1 MCPAGLVGLND
12 IDHGVRQVWADTRHG
27 IAGGEHER
35 VHAETFALAPQ
46 PHKQHRPAYHAA
58 HFDNNDLLLG
68 THAAIDFYE
77 VDASAAVVSAAA
89 AADATRWPLD
99 DEMVEDDYL
108 DDPPAIDAVAYVTW
122 IRQRS
127 HNIKRKQHLD
137 LVVLGGLVLASYHLL
152 DDALIDLVNMM
163 HQFIDL
169 SCMCSCV
176 DFSLICCDVTMAT
189 TDATIAHIMD
199 EQEDIKI
206 KSSKC
211 WNPIRPPTTLLT
223 SNGRRI
229 CIRPPFLA
237 REYLMESSWSPLS
250 NGSSLIAKFHLIE
263 PQLKQQG
270 AVSPIMGLWAC
281 NFVWDPGPCGVRPN
295 RVEHDP
301 RVPLGIRL
309 ICTGKINN
317 PRRGVSIAKAQHNV
331 SYGCSRIVNGIP
343 EAKGVGVRQV
353 TSKVLEQEHH
363 CHACPAR
370 MDATLVCLPQC
381 LLVTHF
387 PDGKPQSLH
396 AVLRKAFMA
405 FAGLDQ
411 GEVINHEAEDVHH
424 DFFPLQDHPA
434 LNSPCNPH
442 PLGGHYCR
450 ARTTCL
456 AGLFGLNDIDHGGRQ
471 VWADT
476 RYGIA
481 GGEHERVHAETF
493 ALVPQPHKQHIPA
506 YHATHFDNNDL
517 LLGTHA
523 AIDVYEAD
531 AAAAV
536 VSAAAADA
544 TRWPL
549 DDEMVEDDYLDDPP
563 IIDAAATS
571 TAPERH
577 GDGRAPPAD
586 VKGEG
591 DVDSSI
597 SFRDR
602 RDCHD
607 RHNCCMFA
615 PFIPSFPESPFS
627 QEKSLKSSKA
637 NKASHTDPKQ
647 PFEHVDPV

>member
-1 MCPAGLVGLND
+1 
-12 IDHGVRQVWADTRHG
+12 
-27 IAGGEHER
+27 
-35 VHAETFALAPQ
+35 
-46 PHKQHRPAYHAA
+46 
-58 HFDNNDLLLG
+58 
-68 THAAIDFYE
+68 
-77 VDASAAVVSAAA
+77 
-89 AADATRWPLD
+89 
-99 DEMVEDDYL
+99 
-108 DDPPAIDAVAYVTW
+108 
-122 IRQRS
+122 
-127 HNIKRKQHLD
+127 
-137 LVVLGGLVLASYHLL
+137 
-152 DDALIDLVNMM
+152 
-163 HQFIDL
+163 
-169 SCMCSCV
+169 
-176 DFSLICCDVTMAT
+176 
-189 TDATIAHIMD
+189 
-199 EQEDIKI
+199 
-206 KSSKC
+206 
-211 WNPIRPPTTLLT
+211 
-223 SNGRRI
+223 
-229 CIRPPFLA
+229 
-237 REYLMESSWSPLS
+237 
-250 NGSSLIAKFHLIE
+250 
-263 PQLKQQG
+263 
-270 AVSPIMGLWAC
+270 
-281 NFVWDPGPCGVRPN
+281 
-295 RVEHDP
+295 
-301 RVPLGIRL
+301 
-309 ICTGKINN
+309 
-317 PRRGVSIAKAQHNV
+317 
-331 SYGCSRIVNGIP
+331 
-343 EAKGVGVRQV
+343 
-353 TSKVLEQEHH
+353 
-363 CHACPAR
+363 

-615 PFIPSFPESPFS
+615 PF
-627 QEKSLKSSKA
+627 
-637 NKASHTDPKQ
+637 
-647 PFEHVDPV
+647 VCG

>member
-1 MCPAGLVGLND
+1 MSTAPE
-12 IDHGVRQVWADTRHG
+12 RHG
-27 IAGGEHER
+27 DGRA
-35 VHAETFALAPQ
+35 
-46 PHKQHRPAYHAA
+46 
-58 HFDNNDLLLG
+58 
-68 THAAIDFYE
+68 
-77 VDASAAVVSAAA
+77 
-89 AADATRWPLD
+89 
-99 DEMVEDDYL
+99 
-108 DDPPAIDAVAYVTW
+108 
-122 IRQRS
+122 
-127 HNIKRKQHLD
+127 
-137 LVVLGGLVLASYHLL
+137 
-152 DDALIDLVNMM
+152 
-163 HQFIDL
+163 
-169 SCMCSCV
+169 
-176 DFSLICCDVTMAT
+176 
-189 TDATIAHIMD
+189 
-199 EQEDIKI
+199 
-206 KSSKC
+206 
-211 WNPIRPPTTLLT
+211 PPTDDKREGDVD
-223 SNGRRI
+223 SSMSFRNRRD
-229 CIRPPFLA
+229 CHDYHNCCMFAPFRKNLVA
-237 REYLMESSWSPLS
+237 
-250 NGSSLIAKFHLIE
+250 NK
-263 PQLKQQG
+263 
-270 AVSPIMGLWAC
+270 
-281 NFVWDPGPCGVRPN
+281 
-295 RVEHDP
+295 
-301 RVPLGIRL
+301 
-309 ICTGKINN
+309 
-317 PRRGVSIAKAQHNV
+317 
-331 SYGCSRIVNGIP
+331 GIP

-353 TSKVLEQEHH
+353 TSKELEQEHH

-370 MDATLVCLPQC
+370 MDATLVCLLQC

-450 ARTTCL
+450 ARTTCP

-493 ALVPQPHKQHIPA
+493 ELVPQPHKQHIPA

-536 VSAAAADA
+536 VSASSADA

-549 DDEMVEDDYLDDPP
+549 DDEMVEDDYLDDSPV
-563 IIDAAATS
+563 IDAVVTS

-591 DVDSSI
+591 DVDSLM

-615 PFIPSFPESPFS
+615 PF
-627 QEKSLKSSKA
+627 
-637 NKASHTDPKQ
+637 
-647 PFEHVDPV
+647 VCG